1 MKRISILSTFIFLL
15 IVAVPSFANDSYQ
28 NNRAHE
34 QAKRRVRQHNAKLQ
48 QEYEK
53 AMREYEAKVRAYKG
67 KNDQRDVNSQR
78 EYEKAMR
85 EYNVKVRANQS
96 LLRRVERQYPG
107 IRLDAAD
114 AVKAN
119 SSEIVSEDQSS
130 VNENSPTNGQSRGN
144 RSPVKH
150 YKSPR
155 RNIRSKSVVNR
166 HDSTGQRAYGKQR
179 RVRVDQQGRREIRR
193 HNANLRNER
202 VDQQRR
208 REVRRHNANLRNEYE
223 KKKREYDK
231 AVKEAKRQ
239 QREVAKHNERVRK
252 HNEQVRQYNAAQA
265 AQRNA
270 QGSVGRTYRRR
281 ASRPNYQ
288 PDTGHDSNRKP
299 YRKQDSNSPRYMR
312 DD

>member
-34 QAKRRVRQHNAKLQ
+34 QAKRRVRQYNAKL
-48 QEYEK
+48 
-53 AMREYEAKVRAYKG
+53 
-67 KNDQRDVNSQR
+67 QR

-96 LLRRVERQYPG
+96 VLRRVERQYPG

-130 VNENSPTNGQSRGN
+130 VNENISTNGQSRRN

-179 RVRVDQQGRREIRR
+179 RVRVGRESSTHNTNLRNERVDQKRRREIRR
-193 HNANLRNER
+193 HNANVRNE
-202 VDQQRR
+202 
-208 REVRRHNANLRNEYE
+208 NEKNKRAYE
-223 KKKREYDK
+223 K
-231 AVKEAKRQ
+231 AVKEYKRQ
-239 QREVAKHNERVRK
+239 QKTVDKHNAQVRK
-252 HNEQVRQYNAAQA
+252 NNEQVRQYNAEQA

-270 QGSVGRTYRRR
+270 QGSVGSSFRGTN
-281 ASRPNYQ
+281 ARPNYQ
-288 PDTGHDSNRKP
+288 RDTGHDSNWKP
-299 YRKQDSNSPRYMR
+299 YLGKNCSNCPRYMR
-312 DD
+312 DSR